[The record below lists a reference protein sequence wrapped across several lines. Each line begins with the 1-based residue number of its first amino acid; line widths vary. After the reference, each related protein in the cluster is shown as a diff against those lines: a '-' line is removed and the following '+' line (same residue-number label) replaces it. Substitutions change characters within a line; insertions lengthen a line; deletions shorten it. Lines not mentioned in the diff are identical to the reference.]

1 VCSEDARRVF
11 HAPSL
16 LGRQKPMQFKWEVKK
31 MSAMDDRLAGFR
43 QAESEGPEK
52 VAMLRKAFGEQ
63 VYKQVQ
69 THKKENYA

>member
-1 VCSEDARRVF
+1 
-11 HAPSL
+11 
-16 LGRQKPMQFKWEVKK
+16 MQFKWEVKK